1 MEKYNFPEEKL
12 DFYIIPV
19 NDNMI
24 EKSLEIIE
32 LIRNKNVKVDID
44 LLRRGVGKSLKYASS
59 INALNSI
66 IIGPKELNNNS
77 VTIRNMET
85 GNQKIIKLDQLIKS
99 I

>member
-1 MEKYNFPEEKL
+1 
-12 DFYIIPV
+12 
-19 NDNMI
+19 
-24 EKSLEIIE
+24 
-32 LIRNKNVKVDID
+32 

-59 INALNSI
+59 INVLNSI
-66 IIGPKELNNNS
+66 IIGPKELNDNS